1 MIESFVD
8 LNYRGLSLGR
18 RIKLTQVRPTTGYLE
33 HPTPMPVGTQVA
45 ISTDEG
51 VSFDAVVTHVHEQVG
66 GSDKAPG
73 MTVRPQLADDR
84 ATSWWGARVAL
95 PELPIEEPRPA
106 TRAKPI
112 TVRPRTH
119 TIPEPTRQEEPIHI
133 GTPTLRMT
141 AIVDQSKE
149 MQVTTD
155 DLPGEVNEIVDDGKR
170 TTVMDAV
177 DPELLALLG
186 ARTTTGE
193 QPVIVDDGKQTT
205 VMDAVDPAV
214 LEQLGMRT
222 TGEIA
227 AVEPPVVDDGK
238 QTTVMES
245 VDPAALGLE
254 SSASGSFPAEGED
267 EETSGGTESNGNGT
281 GNGKPRGRVFKR
293 RKKKR

>member
-1 MIESFVD
+1 
-8 LNYRGLSLGR
+8 
-18 RIKLTQVRPTTGYLE
+18 
-33 HPTPMPVGTQVA
+33 
-45 ISTDEG
+45 EG

-95 PELPIEEPRPA
+95 PELPAEEPRPA

-133 GTPTLRMT
+133 AEPTLRMT

-149 MQVTTD
+149 MQVMTD
-155 DLPGEVNEIVDDGKR
+155 DLPNDVNEIVDDGKR

-177 DPELLALLG
+177 DPELLAMLG

-193 QPVIVDDGKQTT
+193 QPVIDDGKKTT

-254 SSASGSFPAEGED
+254 TSASGSYPTVDGDD
-267 EETSGGTESNGNGT
+267 EETSGGTESNSNGNGT
-281 GNGKPRGRVFKR
+281 GNGKPRGSVFKR

>member
-45 ISTDEG
+45 ITTDEG
-51 VSFDAVVTHVHEQVG
+51 VAFDAVVTHVHEQVG

-84 ATSWWGARVAL
+84 ATSWWSARVAL
-95 PELPIEEPRPA
+95 PELAVEEPRPA

-119 TIPEPTRQEEPIHI
+119 TIPEPARQEEPIHI
-133 GTPTLRMT
+133 GTPTLRMP
-141 AIVDQSKE
+141 AMVEQPP
-149 MQVTTD
+149 D
-155 DLPGEVNEIVDDGKR
+155 DGIVDDGKR
-170 TTVMDAV
+170 TTQMDAV
-177 DPELLALLG
+177 DPELLAMLG

-193 QPVIVDDGKQTT
+193 QPVIDDGKQTT

-254 SSASGSFPAEGED
+254 ASASGSFPGAEGDE
-267 EETSGGTESNGNGT
+267 EETSGATETPNG
-281 GNGKPRGRVFKR
+281 GNGKPRGSVFKR
-293 RKKKR
+293 RKKRR